1 MPPSQTVK
9 RRQVKSNIN
18 LRNIRKI
25 AQLQKFE
32 IIDGGKNGWEY
43 RNREDI
49 TLLPANTMV
58 VGSKRGEYSSDYDLY
73 PKITPTHGDPD
84 QGD

>member
-1 MPPSQTVK
+1 MK
-9 RRQVKSNIN
+9 RV
-18 LRNIRKI
+18 
-25 AQLQKFE
+25 E
-32 IIDGGKNGWEY
+32 
-43 RNREDI
+43 RE
-49 TLLPANTMV
+49 NTMV